1 MIVVSAGAEIGV
13 YYTDDIVQAIK
24 GYFEI
29 DSENLLLD
37 VKMNV
42 YYTED
47 NVERQ
52 ITTNFTQRNWWVTS
66 FTQSI
71 HRPKADDIRV
81 ALNVSFVS
89 NNVHPNLIQPFY
101 ETWVSQPDEWD
112 LDKIDIASP
121 PVYQYLN
128 GYQFN
133 INY

>member
-1 MIVVSAGAEIGV
+1 MIVTGAGAEIGV

-66 FTQSI
+66 FTPSI
-71 HRPKADDIRV
+71 HRPKADDI
-81 ALNVSFVS
+81 
-89 NNVHPNLIQPFY
+89 
-101 ETWVSQPDEWD
+101 
-112 LDKIDIASP
+112 
-121 PVYQYLN
+121 
-128 GYQFN
+128 
-133 INY
+133 